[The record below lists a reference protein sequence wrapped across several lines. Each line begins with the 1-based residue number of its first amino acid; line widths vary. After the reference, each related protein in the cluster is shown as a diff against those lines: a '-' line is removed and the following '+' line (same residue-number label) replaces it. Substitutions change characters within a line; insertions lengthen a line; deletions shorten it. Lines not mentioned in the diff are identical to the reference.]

1 MAFSKEKRAGTLSGI
16 FFVALV
22 AAAATYVAE
31 LGPVAALGIS
41 PLVVGIVIGIFYANT
56 LHNHFPPSW
65 ESGIV
70 FSGKKILRFAI
81 VFYGFRIT
89 FQQIAEVGMQ
99 GFMVS
104 LLVLSSTMLVGI
116 WLGTKV
122 FKMDRDTS
130 ILTASGAS
138 VCGAAA
144 VLATEPVLKAE
155 EHKTAIAVSMV
166 VLFGTISMFMYP
178 VLYSTIIE
186 PATGFLHMDPKTFG
200 IYVGGTIHEV
210 AQVVAV
216 PASIPMT
223 DTVAQEAMAN
233 TAVIVKMTRVIM
245 IAPMLIVLGLVL
257 SYMAKKEGG
266 ASSKLKLV
274 IPWFAVYFV
283 GMAGINSLIHTYV
296 GSEYGV
302 NLGPVMHQVFADF
315 DAFKAFVSTGAATLD
330 VSALH
335 TAYFISETIK
345 DLNIIDTF
353 LLTMAMTALGMG
365 TRFAKF
371 KGLGLAPIYT
381 AGGMFLWLVIGG
393 FVITQMVVA
402 TF

>member
-1 MAFSKEKRAGTLSGI
+1 MPFSPQKRAGTMSGI
-16 FFVALV
+16 LFVAIF
-22 AAAATYVAE
+22 AAAATMISDV
-31 LGPVAALGIS
+31 GFIKHLGIS
-41 PLVVGIVIGIFYANT
+41 PLVVGIVLGIFYANT
-56 LHNHFPPSW
+56 LHNKFPSAW
-65 ESGIV
+65 ESGIT

-89 FQQIAEVGMQ
+89 FQQIAEVGIQ

-104 LLVLSSTMLVGI
+104 LLVLSSTMIIGI

-155 EHKTAIAVSMV
+155 EYKTAVAVSMV
-166 VLFGTISMFMYP
+166 VLFGTISMFLYP
-178 VLYSTIIE
+178 VLYATIIE
-186 PATGFLHMDPKTFG
+186 PATGFLHMSPSTFG
-200 IYVGGTIHEV
+200 MYVGGTIHEV

-216 PASIPMT
+216 PASVPGADEI
-223 DTVAQEAMAN
+223 MAN

-257 SYMAKKEGG
+257 SSMAKKSGGEG
-266 ASSKLKLV
+266 SKIKLV
-274 IPWFAVYFV
+274 IPWFAVYFIGV
-283 GMAGINSLIHTYV
+283 AGINSLIHNYT
-296 GSEYGV
+296 
-302 NLGPVMHQVFADF
+302 L
-315 DAFKAFVSTGAATLD
+315 AATVD
-330 VSALH
+330 VA
-335 TAYFISETIK
+335 TIINGVI
-345 DLNIIDTF
+345 DNINIIDTF

-371 KGLGLAPIYT
+371 KGLGLAPLYT
-381 AGGMFLWLVIGG
+381 AGSMFVWLVVGG
-393 FVITQMVVA
+393 FIITQCVVA

>member
-1 MAFSKEKRAGTLSGI
+1 MAFSKEKRGGTINGI
-16 FFVALV
+16 IFVALV

-31 LGPVAALGIS
+31 LAPVAKLGIS

-56 LHNHFPPSW
+56 LHNHFPAAW

-89 FQQIAEVGMQ
+89 FQQIGEVGMQ

-104 LLVLSSTMLVGI
+104 LLVLSSTMLIGI
-116 WLGTKV
+116 WLGTKI

-155 EHKTAIAVSMV
+155 EHKTAVAVSMV

-186 PATGFLHMDPKTFG
+186 PATGFLHMVPKTFG
-200 IYVGGTIHEV
+200 IYVCGTIHEV
-210 AQVVAV
+210 AQFVAV
-216 PASIPMT
+216 PASIPT
-223 DTVAQEAMAN
+223 TVAGAQEAMAN

-257 SYMAKKEGG
+257 SYMAKKSGG
-266 ASSKLKLV
+266 ESSKLKLV

-283 GMAGINSLIHTYV
+283 GMAGVNSLIHNY
-296 GSEYGV
+296 
-302 NLGPVMHQVFADF
+302 
-315 DAFKAFVSTGAATLD
+315 TL
-330 VSALH
+330 
-335 TAYFISETIK
+335 TAPAETAEMIK
-345 DLNIIDTF
+345 MAITNLNIVDTF

-381 AGGMFLWLVIGG
+381 AGAMFVWLVVGG